1 MIHSASL
8 VAILDACVLYSAPVR
23 DLLLHL
29 ADHHLYTPKWTD
41 EIHREWTRNLRRK
54 RPEISAEQLTR
65 TVDAMQDAFPDAD
78 VLGYE
83 PLVKSIRLPDQNDA
97 HVVAAAIRSRADV
110 IITANIRDFPN
121 QYLKRFAIKAQHPDS
136 FISMLVANNPKSSVA
151 AFKNQV
157 ANLQNPPMSY
167 MSVLEKL
174 RNAGLV
180 NTSEDLGKL
189 I

>member
-1 MIHSASL
+1 MIYSVKL

-29 ADHHLYTPKWTD
+29 ADHHLYTPKWTN
-41 EIHREWTRNLRRK
+41 EIHREWTRNLLKK

-65 TVDAMQDAFPDAD
+65 TIGAMQNAFPDAN
-78 VLGYE
+78 VQGYE
-83 PLVKSIRLPDQNDA
+83 SLIKSVHLPDQNDA
-97 HVVAAAIRSRADV
+97 HVVAAAIRSRANV
-110 IITANIRDFPN
+110 IITANIKDFPN
-121 QYLKRFAIKAQHPDS
+121 QYLKQFAIKAQHPDS
-136 FISMLVANNPKSSVA
+136 FISMLVTNNPKSSVA

-167 MSVLEKL
+167 LSVLDKL

-180 NTSEDLGKL
+180 KASEDLGKL